1 VHRGRCWRIAL
12 CFVMKTFVL
21 LSLLVLAGCATKP
34 PIRAYRFK
42 TCQHNGDHEVC
53 ECNRYH
59 TEVNPKAMGGLI
71 GVCE

>member
-1 VHRGRCWRIAL
+1 MARSISVTAVFAVFAL
-12 CFVMKTFVL
+12 A
-21 LSLLVLAGCATKP
+21 LVVAGCATKP

-53 ECNRYH
+53 ECDRYH
-59 TEVNPKAMGGLI
+59 TEVNPKAVGGLI